1 MSALQN
7 QFNII
12 FISFAIRIGFYN
24 ILGMNGKVFQEQI
37 KNSISTCLFPCE
49 MNNRLAHIPSIRFYE
64 ILSKFCMQRPFWKIN
79 SYKKIKF
86 NCSNQ

>member
-7 QFNII
+7 QYQFI

-37 KNSISTCLFPCE
+37 TETSISTCLFPCE
-49 MNNRLAHIPSIRFYE
+49 MNNRLAHTPSMRFCE
-64 ILSKFCMQRPFWKIN
+64 ILSKFCVQRPF
-79 SYKKIKF
+79 
-86 NCSNQ
+86 